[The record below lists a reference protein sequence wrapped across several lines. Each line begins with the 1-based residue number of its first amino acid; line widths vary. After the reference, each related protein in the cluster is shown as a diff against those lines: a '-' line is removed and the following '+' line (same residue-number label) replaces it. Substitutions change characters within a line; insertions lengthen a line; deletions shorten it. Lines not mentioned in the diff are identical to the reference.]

1 MIGMGQTSEAFAHF
15 VHGGVTVFFLAWAYM
30 IWPLRKQNKMMNM
43 LFLNMLCFGFC
54 NLKDIIFLIDGYW
67 ESFFWSGVSVTM
79 DLLYIPIVSN
89 FFLEIVSPGWSN
101 ARRILVPVTLQ
112 AIFIPMFIMWP
123 TPAVYRA
130 AMCAAY
136 LGGFIAFVLVCIL
149 LAKHRKYIRD
159 NYSYTEHIDVTWAV
173 SCVILLFICTTLY
186 VIIFYNDTWLSG
198 AVFQLICVGSWMYLY
213 GLAIRHSVVE
223 TPPLQV
229 FDFPWVRAEE
239 NVEEKAAYDTNAAIA
254 SNLDSCMADDKLYLN
269 QKLTLQDVAV
279 AIGTNRTYLSEYLN
293 TVLQKTF
300 YEYVNEFRIKE
311 ACTLI
316 DSQDEADR
324 KPMQEIAELSGFN
337 SISTFNRSFIKIVG
351 STPSQYA
358 AKNK

>member
-1 MIGMGQTSEAFAHF
+1 MIGMGPTSEAIAHF

-43 LFLNMLCFGFC
+43 LFVNMLCLGFC
-54 NLKDIIFLIDGYW
+54 NVKDMIFLADGYW

-101 ARRILVPVTLQ
+101 PRRILVPVALQ
-112 AIFIPMFIMWP
+112 AIFVPLFIIWP
-123 TPAVYRA
+123 TRIVYNI
-130 AMCAAY
+130 AMLFAY
-136 LGGFIAFVLVCIL
+136 SGGFIAFILVCVL
-149 LAKHRKYIRD
+149 LVKHRKYIRD

-186 VIIFYNDTWLSG
+186 VIIFFEDTWLSG
-198 AVFQLICVGSWMYLY
+198 AFFQLICVGSWMYLY

-223 TPPLQV
+223 TPPVQV

-239 NVEEKAAYDTNAAIA
+239 VVEEHTANDTIAAIA

-293 TVLQKTF
+293 NVLQKTF
-300 YEYVNEFRIKE
+300 YEYVNELRIKE
-311 ACTLI
+311 ACDLI
-316 DSQDEADR
+316 DAQDEENR
-324 KPMQEIAELSGFN
+324 KSMLEIAELSGFN
-337 SISTFNRSFIKIVG
+337 SISTFNRSFAKIVG
-351 STPSQYA
+351 MTPSQYA
-358 AKNK
+358 AKDN